1 MDVVGNRVDL
11 LFGICYFCFVGIYVV
26 FLIKE
31 NQDQKFNELLM
42 DDQITHGVILLRQ
55 LINVVELI
63 VQSFLEF

>member
-1 MDVVGNRVDL
+1 MRMDVVGNRVDL

-42 DDQITHGVILLRQ
+42 DDQIAHGVILLRQ
-55 LINVVELI
+55 LINVVELS
-63 VQSFLEF
+63 V